1 MCTFNTCWYEE
12 VCDGAKQDCY
22 KSCVRYHEMKY
33 MMDNSNIPKNRQ
45 LPSMLQPDECDLA
58 AFSRLA
64 EIKEDIVN
72 FVEDGRNLYITSSI
86 TGNGKS
92 SWSLKLILKYFDS
105 MWDGNGFVPRGVF
118 IHVPTFLLKC
128 KDFKN
133 EDPEFEDLKRR
144 LLDVDLVVWDDIAS
158 TAVTG
163 YDISQMLM
171 YIDSRVFSGRANI
184 YTGNIVNRD
193 SMEKML
199 GTKLV
204 SRIWGSGTEIIEFRG
219 GDRR

>member
-1 MCTFNTCWYEE
+1 MCTFDLCWYEE
-12 VCDGAKQDCY
+12 VCGVRTDECHKTCA
-22 KSCVRYHEMKY
+22 RYHEMKY
-33 MMDNSNIPKNRQ
+33 MMDTSGIPKNRQ
-45 LPSMLQPDECDLA
+45 MPARLEPEDCDFD
-58 AFSRLA
+58 AFTRLA
-64 EIKEDIVN
+64 EIKDSIVD
-72 FVEDGRNLYITSSI
+72 FVDSGNNLYITSSI
-86 TGNGKS
+86 VGNGKS
-92 SWSLKLILKYFDS
+92 SWSLKLMLKYFDS

-118 IHVPTFLLKC
+118 VHVPTFLLKC

-133 EDPEFEDLKRR
+133 DDQEFEEMKKR
-144 LLDVDLVVWDDIAS
+144 LLDVDLVIWDDIAS

-171 YIDSRVFSGRANI
+171 YIDARVFSGKSNI

-193 SMEKML
+193 TMEKAL

-204 SRIWGSGTEIIEFRG
+204 SRIWGSNTEVIEFKG